1 MNLYE
6 IIKHFASE
14 GSERV
19 IFTSCL
25 LNQMKRYMNGSKL
38 IQVRFRRQW
47 VYTPY
52 EDNEADD
59 ETYAIY
65 NKDYEIIGHEKYKD
79 RRLKGELNDEVELT
93 DLNYEI
99 LLVEWR
105 MVKSD
110 IPTEQIELLKDSG
123 VSIESA

>member
-1 MNLYE
+1 
-6 IIKHFASE
+6 
-14 GSERV
+14 
-19 IFTSCL
+19 
-25 LNQMKRYMNGSKL
+25 MNGSKL

-59 ETYAIY
+59 ETFAIY

-79 RRLKGELNDEVELT
+79 RELKGELNDEVEIT
-93 DLNYEI
+93 DLNYRI
-99 LLVEWR
+99 LLVGWR
-105 MVKSD
+105 KVKSD
-110 IPTEQIELLKDSG
+110 IPTEQVELLKDFG